1 MTPEPAG
8 SSAPAAPSFREAVA
22 TWLRIGLLGFGGPAG
37 QIALLQRT
45 LVEEK
50 RWLPQDRFLH
60 ALSFCTF
67 LPGPE
72 AMQLATYCGWILHG
86 FAGGLAAGILFVL
99 PGSLALLALSLLY
112 VYGIGSALVAG
123 LFFGLKAAVLAVVF
137 EAALKLWRKLAHDAF
152 FFVVSGTT
160 FLALFAWSVPFPAVI
175 ACAALAGTV
184 RALRSRAAP
193 SESRATPEAV
203 KGTGLAVLASAVAW
217 VAPVLVLL
225 ATLGPDHVL
234 SELALFFS
242 QAAVVTFGGAYAV
255 LAYVGQYAVEH
266 HGWLAPGQ
274 MLDGL
279 GLAETTPGPLIL
291 VLQFV
296 GFLAAWNQPA
306 PFPPLAAGI
315 LGAAVTTWVTF
326 VPSFL
331 FIFLG
336 APWMERIRGNPA
348 LSGALQ
354 AISAAVVGVIL
365 NLATW
370 FAVHALF
377 ATVEEFE
384 GLLGTRLSVPT
395 LSSFDPAAA
404 GIALVSLVL
413 LLKIRLGMLPTLAV
427 AALLGIA
434 SRLLG

>member
-1 MTPEPAG
+1 MNQ
-8 SSAPAAPSFREAVA
+8 PSFREAVS

-45 LVEEK
+45 LVDEK

-72 AMQLATYCGWILHG
+72 AMQLATYCGWLLHG
-86 FAGGLAAGILFVL
+86 YAGGLAAGILFVL

-112 VYGIGSALVAG
+112 VYGMQNALVTG
-123 LFFGLKAAVLAVVF
+123 LFFGLKAAVLAVVL
-137 EAALKLWRKLAHDAF
+137 EAALKLWKKLTHDTWF
-152 FFVVSGTT
+152 FFISGGT
-160 FLALFAWSVPFPAVI
+160 FLALFAWSTPFPVVILGAAILGGMRASRIAAPGAPITPTPTRVAETGRAVV
-175 ACAALAGTV
+175 ACAFAW
-184 RALRSRAAP
+184 
-193 SESRATPEAV
+193 AV
-203 KGTGLAVLASAVAW
+203 PVVGLLT
-217 VAPVLVLL
+217 
-225 ATLGPDHVL
+225 TLGYDHVL
-234 SELALFFS
+234 TQLALFFS
-242 QAAVVTFGGAYAV
+242 KAAVVTFGGAYAV
-255 LAYVGQYAVEH
+255 LAYVGQQAVEY

-296 GFLAAWNQPA
+296 GFLAGWNQPA
-306 PFPPLAAGI
+306 PFSPLTAGI

-336 APWMERIRGNPA
+336 APWMERIRGHRT

-365 NLATW
+365 NLALW
-370 FAVHALF
+370 FAFHALF
-377 ATVEEFE
+377 TRVHELH
-384 GLLGTRLSVPT
+384 GPLGTRLAVPD
-395 LSSFDPAAA
+395 LSSIHPAAA
-404 GIALVSLVL
+404 GIAALSLVL
-413 LLKIRLGMLPTLAV
+413 LLKVRVGMLPTLGI
-427 AALLGIA
+427 AALLGVA
-434 SRLLG
+434 YRGLA